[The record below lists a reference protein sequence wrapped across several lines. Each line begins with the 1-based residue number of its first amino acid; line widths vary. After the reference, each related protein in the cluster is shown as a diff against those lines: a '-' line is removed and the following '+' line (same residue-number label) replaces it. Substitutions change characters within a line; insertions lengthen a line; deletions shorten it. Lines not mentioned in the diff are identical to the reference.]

1 MNIPFLDLKAQYQTI
16 REQVL
21 SSIEQVLE
29 DSHVTARSKSSS
41 EPFEMVRTLS
51 WIWKGI
57 IGLINLPIWLLA
69 KLVPKSKHVWVFGS
83 WAGSSYSDNPKWLF
97 EYVNASVPNIRAIWL
112 SRDKRLVRLL
122 RERGLESYYSYSIK
136 GYWYSARAFVGI
148 VCIAITDINRF
159 VTPPFL
165 VNTWHGTPI
174 KKVLN
179 DDKKRQ
185 VTYAKSKIEKLLP
198 FFENL
203 NRYNLVTAESEIEAE
218 ILKRSFSSAVV
229 EVTGEPRNDVLVKS
243 ETSGEAAQV
252 QEGSY
257 ALKRILYLPT
267 HRMYGKN
274 RTFSQLA
281 AEFANLDPV
290 LRHLNALL
298 LIKLHYYHQDEAK
311 ELAQK
316 LSGLKNVRVLLNEE
330 LGGDVYPLLASCDIL
345 ITDYSSVY
353 VDFLLTEKPIIFYCF
368 DLQTYMAV
376 DREFNFDYNE
386 VTPGPKC
393 FNLDEVAHWIQR
405 FLEDDSPYKKERKEL
420 KDKFHRWDDGLN
432 SKRVSETIMRMT
444 EEST

>member
-1 MNIPFLDLKAQYQTI
+1 
-16 REQVL
+16 
-21 SSIEQVLE
+21 
-29 DSHVTARSKSSS
+29 
-41 EPFEMVRTLS
+41 MVRTLS
-51 WIWKGI
+51 WIWRRI
-57 IGLINLPIWLLA
+57 VELINLPIWLLA
-69 KLVPKSKHVWVFGS
+69 KLVPKSKHVWVFGA
-83 WAGSSYSDNPKWLF
+83 WNGDSYSDSPKWLL

-112 SRDKRLVRLL
+112 SRDKRLVRSL
-122 RERGLESYYSYSIK
+122 RERGLESYYSYSVK
-136 GYWYSARAFVGI
+136 GYWYSARALVGV
-148 VCIAITDINRF
+148 VCVGLADINRF

-174 KKVLN
+174 KKVLM
-179 DDKKRQ
+179 DDKGSWQ
-185 VTYAKSKIEKLLP
+185 VKHAKSKIRKLSP

-203 NRYNLVTAESEIEAE
+203 TRYKLVTAESEIEAE

-229 EVTGEPRNDVLVKS
+229 EVTGQPRNDVLVKC
-243 ETSGEAAQV
+243 ETSGDSAQV

-290 LRHLNALL
+290 LRHLNVLL

-420 KDKFHRWDDGLN
+420 KDKFHKWDDGLN
-432 SKRVSETIMRMT
+432 SKRVSETIIRMM
-444 EEST
+444 EESR

>member
-1 MNIPFLDLKAQYQTI
+1 
-16 REQVL
+16 
-21 SSIEQVLE
+21 
-29 DSHVTARSKSSS
+29 
-41 EPFEMVRTLS
+41 MVRTLS
-51 WIWKGI
+51 WIWRRI
-57 IGLINLPIWLLA
+57 VELINLPIWLLA

-83 WAGSSYSDNPKWLF
+83 WAGDSYSDNPKWLF
-97 EYVNASVPNIRAIWL
+97 EYVSASVPNIRAIWL

-136 GYWYSARAFVGI
+136 GYWYSARAFVGV
-148 VCIAITDINRF
+148 VCVSLADINRF

-174 KKVLN
+174 KKVLM
-179 DDKKRQ
+179 DDKLSWQ
-185 VTYAKSKIEKLLP
+185 VNSAKTKIQKLLP

-203 NRYNLVTAESEIEAE
+203 NRYKLVTAESEIEAE

-229 EVTGEPRNDVLVKS
+229 EVTGQPRNDVLVKC
-243 ETSGEAAQV
+243 ETSGDSAQG

-267 HRMYGKN
+267 HRMYGKS

-290 LRHLNALL
+290 LRHLNVLL

-316 LSGLKNVRVLLNEE
+316 MSGLKNVRVLLNEE
-330 LGGDVYPLLASCDIL
+330 LGGDAYPLLASCDIL

-420 KDKFHRWDDGLN
+420 KDKFHKWDDGLN
-432 SKRVSETIMRMT
+432 SKRVSETIIRMM
-444 EEST
+444 EESR